1 MTYQDYALRCT
12 QQDKPQLIALG
23 VALGVLQI
31 DAETGAVN
39 GTQGNAWDEIGSIYD
54 AAGQP
59 VLADD
64 GKPYWH
70 ANLRTD
76 VDLMTRAEAIGGSAV
91 AAAMAQLGRWF
102 VADVLGNPVQPA
114 APARVWL

>member
-1 MTYQDYALRCT
+1 MTDYALRCT

-31 DAETGAVN
+31 DAETSAVS
-39 GTQGNAWDEIGSIYD
+39 GTPGSAWDEIGPIHD
-54 AAGQP
+54 AAGDP

-64 GKPYWH
+64 GEPYWH

-76 VDLMTRAEAIGGSAV
+76 VDLMTRAEAIGGPVV
-91 AAAMAQLGRWF
+91 AAAMTQLSRWF

-114 APARVWL
+114 SPARVWL